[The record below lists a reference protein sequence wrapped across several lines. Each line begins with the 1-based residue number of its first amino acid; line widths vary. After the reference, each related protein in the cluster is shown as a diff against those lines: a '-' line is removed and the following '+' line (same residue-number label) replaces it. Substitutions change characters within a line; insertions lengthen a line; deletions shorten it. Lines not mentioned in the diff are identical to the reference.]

1 MGLVE
6 TLRNLYNNY
15 RLNKSIRSIKATVKS
30 YGENLHVNAPC
41 QFNSNT
47 YLGNN
52 VNLNGMTVGGVGKIV
67 IGDNFHSGSECQIIT
82 NIHNYDHGTCIPYD
96 ANDIQKDVII
106 EDNVWIGNR
115 VIILGGAHLHEGCI
129 IQAGSVVVGDIP
141 YCAIAGGHPAKVFKM
156 RDIEH
161 YETLKAQRKFM

>member
-1 MGLVE
+1 MGIVGKLVSYYV
-6 TLRNLYNNY
+6 RFRAYSSK
-15 RLNKSIRSIKATVKS
+15 RAIKATVKS

-41 QFNSNT
+41 YLNSNT

-52 VNLNGMTVGGVGKIV
+52 VNLNGMSVGGSGKIV
-67 IGDNFHSGSECQIIT
+67 IGNNFHSGSECQIVT
-82 NIHNYDHGTCIPYD
+82 NVHNYDDGTSIPYD

-161 YETLKAQRKFM
+161 YEKLKAQGKFM